1 MTSSHPINYASKRC
15 IVRITARFAP
25 ANDCV
30 LIVLLK
36 LVFVAMPSGT
46 VWVDVPSPFVV
57 SGVAST
63 ELRLFFICFL
73 KTFKQ
78 IVASVILTGRARPG
92 QAVSRVGTKIAR
104 FQRETGQNSPEKLR
118 VVESTP
124 KTIAKLR
131 IFLHKS
137 PEEFQ

>member
-1 MTSSHPINYASKRC
+1 MTSSHPINYAIKKC

-92 QAVSRVGTKIAR
+92 RFPCRHKNRQVSKRNRTK
-104 FQRETGQNSPEKLR
+104 L
-118 VVESTP
+118 P
-124 KTIAKLR
+124 KKT
-131 IFLHKS
+131 S
-137 PEEFQ
+137 CS